1 MKVSSVL
8 CDPRLLLSSTPP
20 AHCQCPVNNNAPRKE
35 ESEGRKQRD
44 QKCRQRL
51 FRPWQR
57 GKGREED
64 SGTLELGAAETL
76 RESFLSLP
84 LRLEFFSPLVLHG
97 SLKSHKSPRHQNR
110 ELRGVSRSLCP
121 PAESSLLPRCVR
133 SLVQVE
139 VAAAH
144 SFPHFFAP
152 RKSESGKLPP
162 KYRLSSRT
170 KKEEC
175 LLPAGPFRNAVLS
188 LPPLFFA
195 LLPFC

>member
-1 MKVSSVL
+1 M
-8 CDPRLLLSSTPP
+8 P
-20 AHCQCPVNNNAPRKE
+20 Q
-35 ESEGRKQRD
+35 GRKSPKADKQRN

-110 ELRGVSRSLCP
+110 ELRGVSWSRSLRRKFSFATACP
-121 PAESSLLPRCVR
+121 FISASRSGSGRFLPTLFCAPKERKWEVATQIPPLLPHKKESAFFQRGLSGMPCFRSPPPFFCSSSLL
-133 SLVQVE
+133 L
-139 VAAAH
+139 
-144 SFPHFFAP
+144 
-152 RKSESGKLPP
+152 
-162 KYRLSSRT
+162 RL
-170 KKEEC
+170 
-175 LLPAGPFRNAVLS
+175 LFRL
-188 LPPLFFA
+188 
-195 LLPFC
+195 

>member
-1 MKVSSVL
+1 MIRGS
-8 CDPRLLLSSTPP
+8 CFPQPLLPTANVRSTTMP
-20 AHCQCPVNNNAPRKE
+20 QGRK
-35 ESEGRKQRD
+35 SPKADKQRD

-110 ELRGVSRSLCP
+110 ELRGVSRS
-121 PAESSLLPRCVR
+121 R
-133 SLVQVE
+133 SLRRKF
-139 VAAAH
+139 
-144 SFPHFFAP
+144 SFATACPFISASRSGSGRSPTFFAP

-170 KKEEC
+170 KKRVPSSSGAFQEC
-175 LLPAGPFRNAVLS
+175 RAFAPPPFFCSSSLLLRLLFRL
-188 LPPLFFA
+188 
-195 LLPFC
+195 